1 MLALLTGFVFLTM
14 LLGALHVL
22 TQPAT
27 SIAAAGFAAEFGALA
42 DAYRR
47 LPPAQRDTY
56 LQDVADASQGR
67 LVRDD
72 PAQWGLDEP
81 RDPVARMVL
90 GRLRAALPG
99 ETIGHSEGAQHHFWL
114 ALPAQDGG
122 QHWLRVPAGIPRDD
136 WVSVSM
142 LPLAGFALLA
152 PVAAVYLGRRLRARM
167 SRVALALDTVTLP
180 DGASPPPLPP
190 QASAGARVTDEGLQ
204 SRIDAMAGR
213 LGQLQRDRAC
223 VLQEVATQLRRG
235 LGALDAMVS
244 QPPAGAQ
251 ALAADLRQVARQL
264 ADFAAPDREE
274 ALQALAL
281 DAVAA
286 QVVAAASAPGRH
298 PAATVV
304 LHLAPMPVLQLRP
317 MAVTRALAEVL
328 DNALR
333 HGGGAAEVHSRR
345 EGAWLVLE
353 VLDRGEPLI
362 DAELAMLG
370 RPFFR
375 SEAARQRGLGAG
387 LGLALVRR
395 QLESHAGLL
404 HIQRRPGGGLAVQIR
419 LPFLPEGAR

>member
-47 LPPAQRDTY
+47 LPAAQRETY

-81 RDPVARMVL
+81 REPVARMVL

-99 ETIGHSEGAQHHFWL
+99 EIIGHSEGAQHHFWL
-114 ALPAQDGG
+114 ALPADNGG
-122 QHWLRVPAGIPRDD
+122 KHWLRVPAGIPRDD
-136 WVSVSM
+136 WIPASM
-142 LPLAGFALLA
+142 LPLVGFALLA
-152 PVAAVYLGRRLRARM
+152 PVAAVYLGRRMRRRV
-167 SRVALALDTVTLP
+167 SRVGLALDTVTLP
-180 DGASPPPLPP
+180 DGASLPP
-190 QASAGARVTDEGLQ
+190 WAPHGSTGAHGTDEGLQ

-223 VLQEVATQLRRG
+223 VLQDVATQLRRG
-235 LGALDAMVS
+235 LDALDAMAS
-244 QPPAGAQ
+244 QPAAGAQ
-251 ALAADLRQVARQL
+251 ALAADLQQVARQL
-264 ADFAAPDREE
+264 TDFAAPEPQG
-274 ALQALAL
+274 ALHPLAL
-281 DAVAA
+281 VAVAA
-286 QVVAAASAPGRH
+286 QVAAAASAPGRH

-304 LHLAPMPVLQLRP
+304 LHLASLPVLQLRP
-317 MAVTRALAEVL
+317 MAVTRALAQVL

-333 HGGGAAEVHSRR
+333 HGGGAAEVHGRR
-345 EGAWLVLE
+345 EGGWLVLE

-375 SEAARQRGLGAG
+375 SEAGRQRGLGAG

-395 QLESHAGLL
+395 QLESHGGLV
-404 HIQRRPGGGLAVQIR
+404 HVQRRPGGGLAVQIR
-419 LPFLPEGAR
+419 LPVLPEGA